1 MSKILLFIFL
11 FFLPVCGI
19 CSQNA
24 VKIGTHNSLT
34 YLRPQWWLRWMN
46 FTARCQNL
54 TIQEQYKAGV
64 RYFDFRIKFTRKGIR
79 AGHGPMT
86 YKADFDSLFN
96 FLNGKGDCIVNIVL
110 ENRRWQGRKKDAE
123 FVSYVDW
130 LVSRYPCI
138 HFVGGDR
145 KRPWEKLIFLQGV
158 PARACFEFYEGKNFK
173 FPYPLKYAR
182 KKNKEYWKGVND
194 SVYSLFDFVEIR

>member
-1 MSKILLFIFL
+1 MD
-11 FFLPVCGI
+11 
-19 CSQNA
+19 
-24 VKIGTHNSLT
+24 
-34 YLRPQWWLRWMN
+34 

-54 TIQEQYKAGV
+54 TIEEQYEKGV

-96 FLNGKGDCIVNIVL
+96 FLNSKEDCIVNIVL
-110 ENRRWQGRKKDAE
+110 ENRRGRQGKRDAE
-123 FVSYVDW
+123 FVGYVDW
-130 LVSRYPCI
+130 LVKRYPRI
-138 HFVGGDR
+138 LFVGGDR
-145 KRPWEKLIFLQGV
+145 KRPWEKLVSLQSV
-158 PARACFEFYEGKNFK
+158 PVRACFEFYEGKNFK

-182 KKNKEYWKGVND
+182 KKNKVYWKEVND